1 MSGGECEKL
10 CNKAAGSMKQ
20 INPDYTTTKN
30 KTIAMHGMIHHILLA
45 LFAAYI
51 IYGLVYSPKASA
63 ICEGSWINPVTD
75 VCWSCLFPMSIGSMK
90 PFKGNVPDTDNPSF
104 PICSCIAP
112 PPILKRIGISV
123 GYWEPIALV
132 DVTRHPG
139 CMVNLGGTHFPLGSE
154 TSTGYAESAND
165 GRNSSF
171 YYVHWYIYP
180 LIYWLNILTDFA
192 CLDKADFDVAYLTEL
207 DPTWDDDEMAFFI
220 NPEVA
225 VFANPIAQTACAAD
239 AVKSAFG
246 LPIDAL
252 FWCAGSHGSMYPLD
266 GQVQEHVGGVAAST
280 LLAERM
286 TYKMHREFL
295 LWDST
300 GDVSGIAD
308 EKLCHQPPA
317 PILPKTRY
325 RYQMVNP
332 LPTTGSGGCYPF
344 GRTTAVWGAG
354 KEFPYKGEDF
364 GYLIWRKRNCCMF

>member
-1 MSGGECEKL
+1 MKRVLTTNISINAINNINIIFYKYFLIFCIVFCLLFGIISYQRAYAV
-10 CNKAAGSMKQ
+10 CNGSFV
-20 INPDYTTTKN
+20 NP
-30 KTIAMHGMIHHILLA
+30 I
-45 LFAAYI
+45 
-51 IYGLVYSPKASA
+51 
-63 ICEGSWINPVTD
+63 TD
-75 VCWSCLFPMSIGSMK
+75 VCWSCLFPMSIGSMSA
-90 PFKGNVPDTDNPSF
+90 FGGEVPDTDNPSS

-112 PPILKRIGISV
+112 PPIFRRIGITV

-139 CMVNLGGTHFPLGSE
+139 CMVNLAGISFPLGSE
-154 TSTGYAESAND
+154 TTAGYAESADSN
-165 GRNSSF
+165 RNSSF

-180 LIYWLNILTDFA
+180 LIYWLSILTDFA
-192 CLDKADFDVAYLTEL
+192 CLDKADFDVAYLTEV

-225 VFANPIAQTACAAD
+225 VFSNPIAQTACFAD
-239 AVKSAFG
+239 AIKSATG
-246 LPIDAL
+246 LAIDSL

-266 GQVQEHVGGVAAST
+266 GRVQEHVGGVAAST

-286 TYKMHREFL
+286 TYKMHREGL

-300 GDVSGIAD
+300 GDTAGEA
-308 EKLCHQPPA
+308 LCHQYPT

-332 LPTTGSGGCYPF
+332 LPTTGSGGCFPF
-344 GRTTAVWGAG
+344 GRTTAIWGSG
-354 KEFPYKGEDF
+354 KEYPYKGEDF

>member
-1 MSGGECEKL
+1 MIFFIRTTALLVWYRLGCRILFYMFFVFSYHLKATAI
-10 CNKAAGSMKQ
+10 CNGSF
-20 INPDYTTTKN
+20 INP
-30 KTIAMHGMIHHILLA
+30 I
-45 LFAAYI
+45 
-51 IYGLVYSPKASA
+51 
-63 ICEGSWINPVTD
+63 TD
-75 VCWSCLFPMSIGSMK
+75 VCWSCLFPMSIGSMGI
-90 PFKGNVPDTDNPSF
+90 FGGEVPDTDNPSS

-112 PPILKRIGISV
+112 PPVFRRIGITF

-139 CMVNLGGTHFPLGSE
+139 CMVNLDGISLPLGSV
-154 TSTGYAESAND
+154 TSTGYAESADSN
-165 GRNSSF
+165 RNNSF

-180 LIYWLNILTDFA
+180 LIYWLSILTDFA
-192 CLDKADFDVAYLTEL
+192 CLDKADFDVAYLTEI

-225 VFANPIAQTACAAD
+225 VFANPISQAACAAD
-239 AVKSAFG
+239 AIKSAVA
-246 LPIDAL
+246 LPIDTL

-266 GQVQEHVGGVAAST
+266 GVVKEHVGGVATST

-286 TYKMHREFL
+286 TYKMHREGL

-300 GDVSGIAD
+300 GDSDAEAI
-308 EKLCHQPPA
+308 CHQHPT
-317 PILPKTRY
+317 PILPKSRY

-344 GRTTAVWGAG
+344 GRTTAIWGAG
-354 KEFPYKGEDF
+354 KEYPYKGEDF